1 MKFSKI
7 NWVGMAK
14 KDKGSTYP
22 ALEEIINSYTVGIN
36 DKADSSDKE
45 VEFLF
50 EVPERKV
57 LECRVAL
64 GKHLIFSEPF
74 DSAPDPLAED
84 EWMISVKV
92 SFLK

>member
-14 KDKGSTYP
+14 KDKDSTYP
-22 ALEEIINSYTVGIN
+22 VLEEIISNYTVGIN
-36 DKADSSDKE
+36 DKAESSDKD

-50 EVPERKV
+50 EVQERKV

-74 DSAPDPLAED
+74 KDAPDPLAED
-84 EWMISVKV
+84 EWMISIKV
-92 SFLK
+92 QFLK